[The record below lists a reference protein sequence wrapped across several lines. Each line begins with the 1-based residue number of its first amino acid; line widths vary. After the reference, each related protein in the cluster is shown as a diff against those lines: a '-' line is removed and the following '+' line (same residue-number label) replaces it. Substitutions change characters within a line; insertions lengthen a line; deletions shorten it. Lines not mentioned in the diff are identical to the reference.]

1 MRKIQET
8 LPMVESLR
16 ERIAKREGGSHRPL
30 DTDAVLHR
38 RSLDAI
44 NELTEAL
51 KDLSDDI
58 AGRFDLE
65 SPSTNPGIKIYVEH
79 ARAVIAKATQPLN
92 PA

>member
-8 LPMVESLR
+8 RPLVESLR
-16 ERIAKREGGSHRPL
+16 ARIAKREGGSHRPL

-44 NELTEAL
+44 TELTEAL

-58 AGRFDLE
+58 AERFDLD
-65 SPSTNPGIKIYVEH
+65 SPSTNPGIKINVEQ
-79 ARAVIAKATQPLN
+79 ARAAIARATQPLN